1 MNQIQAPMPSL
12 SRMMV
17 FIDGENI
24 VARYQAMLQSGRQ
37 SNDDVQYR
45 KDVFAWVD
53 RAVLPGLNVV
63 QRATLYTYVVG
74 DEIAANDA
82 ATAIQT
88 LTFSQYAPFGQY
100 FTTGLINTLYPRVF
114 KKPKHRSGKGVDIQ
128 MTVDILCN
136 VYQNNLDTVYL
147 ISGDGDYEPI
157 IHECQRMGKQ
167 VIIAALSSGLSP
179 RLKLIADKF
188 IDLDNNFFVPE
199 Q

>member
-1 MNQIQAPMPSL
+1 MYQIQEPMPSL

-24 VARYQAMLQSGRQ
+24 VARYQSMLNAGRRAV
-37 SNDDVQYR
+37 DGVQHQ
-45 KDVFAWVD
+45 KDVFAWVYH
-53 RAVLPGLNVV
+53 AVWPGLNVV

-74 DEIAANDA
+74 DEKAANDA
-82 ATAIQT
+82 ATAIQA
-88 LTFSQYAPFGQY
+88 LTFGQY
-100 FTTGLINTLYPRVF
+100 ALPGQHFTGRLINTLYPRVF
-114 KKPKHRSGKGVDIQ
+114 KKQRNRSGKGVDIQ

-167 VIIAALSSGLSP
+167 VVVAALSDGLSP
-179 RLKLIADKF
+179 KLKLIADRF
-188 IDLDNNFFVPE
+188 IDLDNSFFGE

>member
-1 MNQIQAPMPSL
+1 MHQIQEPMPSL
-12 SRMMV
+12 GRMMV

-24 VARYQAMLQSGRQ
+24 VARYQSMLDAGRQ
-37 SNDDVQYR
+37 PVDGVQHQ
-45 KDVFAWVD
+45 KDVFAWVY
-53 RAVLPGLNVV
+53 RAVWPGLNVV

-74 DEIAANDA
+74 DEIAANEA

-88 LTFSQYAPFGQY
+88 LTFGQYAPPGQN
-100 FTTGLINTLYPRVF
+100 FTGRLINTLYPRVF
-114 KKPKHRSGKGVDIQ
+114 KKLKCRPGKGGDIQ

-167 VIIAALSSGLSP
+167 VVVAALSSGLSP
-179 RLKLIADKF
+179 
-188 IDLDNNFFVPE
+188 
-199 Q
+199 QG